1 MVSYLCISTIREIG
15 FKGDGSHFVTLTIGV
30 SSVFNNAFN
39 FSLPLLYRTHCKLAF
54 CVLWPRCGHREAIEL
69 TGMGKSLVHWPF
81 RRLIVVT
88 VLIYWKFHI
97 RLVCVQVRRPR
108 PLPPPLRVVPV
119 EKSLAAVHTLVTR
132 ADQPLLLDSPKV
144 RIEDEKGCHE

>member
-69 TGMGKSLVHWPF
+69 TGMAIPKAHRSNGTDILEIPHKACLRAGPSSSTPSPAASCRPSREIPGSCAHPCYTGGPASL
-81 RRLIVVT
+81 
-88 VLIYWKFHI
+88 I
-97 RLVCVQVRRPR
+97 R
-108 PLPPPLRVVPV
+108 
-119 EKSLAAVHTLVTR
+119 
-132 ADQPLLLDSPKV
+132 QPQS
-144 RIEDEKGCHE
+144 EN